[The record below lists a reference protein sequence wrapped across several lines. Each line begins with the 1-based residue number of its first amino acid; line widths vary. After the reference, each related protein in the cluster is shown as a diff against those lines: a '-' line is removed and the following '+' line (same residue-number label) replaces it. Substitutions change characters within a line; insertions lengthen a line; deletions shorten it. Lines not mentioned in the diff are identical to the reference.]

1 MGARVDRERVTEGC
15 PAPTG
20 WTRRPI
26 EPIHSLHGSPM
37 HPTADRIRSHAC
49 KRGDGIRGA
58 PLHGRCMLRLWNVLK
73 TTLLGETSPA
83 RLWDEI
89 WPRLLTQTPVQ
100 PSTMYL
106 KCLAMH

>member
-1 MGARVDRERVTEGC
+1 
-15 PAPTG
+15 
-20 WTRRPI
+20 
-26 EPIHSLHGSPM
+26 
-37 HPTADRIRSHAC
+37 
-49 KRGDGIRGA
+49 
-58 PLHGRCMLRLWNVLK
+58 MLRLWNVLK